1 MTCRDVTDFLE
12 AYVAAE
18 LADDV
23 RVAFDGHMKACANCR
38 RFLLQYEATVMAG
51 KQAYTLLEETPIPD
65 DLVKAIL
72 SALRKED
79 TTRR

>member
-23 RVAFDGHMKACANCR
+23 RLAFDRHMGDCTNCR

-51 KQAYTLLEETPIPD
+51 KQAYTLIEETPIPD

-72 SALRKED
+72 SSLRQKPE
-79 TTRR
+79 TS

>member
-12 AYVAAE
+12 AYVAAD

-23 RVAFDGHMKACANCR
+23 RLAFDGHLKVCPNCR

-51 KQAYTLLEETPIPD
+51 KQAYTLVEETPIPD

-72 SALRKED
+72 SALKKED
-79 TTRR
+79 TTD

>member
-12 AYVAAE
+12 AYVAAD

-23 RVAFDGHMKACANCR
+23 RLAFDGHLKVCPNCR
-38 RFLLQYEATVMAG
+38 RFLLQYEATVIAG
-51 KQAYTLLEETPIPD
+51 KQAYTLVEETPIPD

-72 SALRKED
+72 SALKKED
-79 TTRR
+79 TTD

>member
-12 AYVAAE
+12 AYVAAD

-23 RVAFDGHMKACANCR
+23 RIAFDGHLKVCPNCR
-38 RFLLQYEATVMAG
+38 RFLLQYEATVIAG
-51 KQAYTLLEETPIPD
+51 KQAYTLVEETPIPD

-72 SALRKED
+72 SALKKED
-79 TTRR
+79 TTD